1 MGGSAGK
8 WEVNVKNDTLKT
20 MRFVIQ
26 VGKGGVSSR
35 TTANDEVTS
44 VVDKLTT
51 SGVAVLTLIN

>member
-1 MGGSAGK
+1 MGGSGGK

-26 VGKGGVSSR
+26 VGKGGVSAR
-35 TTANDEVTS
+35 TTVNDEVTS
-44 VVDKLTT
+44 IVDKLTT